1 MKIYSVLI
9 VDDHPL
15 ICESYQDAFKKVS
28 SLDKNIDFK
37 FEVVHDSDSAIE
49 KIDEYS
55 KNKNLDIIMLDISI
69 PPSKDG
75 KVISGEDLGLKV
87 KRTLPNAKIII
98 ATMYND
104 NFRLNS
110 ILKNIDPEGFIVKN
124 DINSEELVVAIKKV
138 IDKPPYY
145 SPSVLNLMRSQI
157 SNEYIL
163 DKTDRKLLY
172 ELSNGSKMKDLPDV
186 LFLSIAGV
194 ERRKRRLKDIFGVK
208 NQSDRELLLIAKEK
222 GFI

>member
-55 KNKNLDIIMLDISI
+55 KNKNLDIIMLDINI

-75 KVISGEDLGLKV
+75 KVLSGEDLGLKV
-87 KRTLPNAKIII
+87 KQALPNAKIMI

-124 DINSEELVVAIKKV
+124 DINSEELVVAIQKV

-157 SNEYIL
+157 ANDYIL

-172 ELSNGSKMKDLPDV
+172 ELSIGSKMKDLPNV